1 MGDLTTLGNVKAYL
15 GMQGVPITAITK
27 ANPGVVSAPNH
38 NLRNGAQAMISQV
51 LGMTEI
57 NLVPFSTTVIDPATF
72 SVGIDT
78 TGFTTYAS
86 AGIVGQD
93 DALLQRLITSLSAWV
108 ETYCN
113 RHFAAADY
121 VEFYNGLGTA
131 HQKQVL
137 RNFPIISVSAVAIDG
152 TVAVPASPAPNQV
165 GFVFDPDTI
174 FLRGYGFT
182 RGFQNVQISYRAG
195 YTTIPTDIEQNV
207 IGLIAWRYRES
218 KRIGET
224 SNALGGATTVSWAIK
239 DMPPEV
245 LTGLQQYKSWFT
257 P

>member
-1 MGDLTTLGNVKAYL
+1 MGDLTTLSAVKSYL

-38 NLRNGAQAMISQV
+38 NLRKGAQAMISQV
-51 LGMTEI
+51 IGMTEI
-57 NLVPFSTTVIDPATF
+57 NLVPFSTTVIDPNSF
-72 SVGIDT
+72 SVGFDT
-78 TGFTTYAS
+78 SAFTPYAS

-93 DALLQRLITSLSAWV
+93 DALLQRLITALSAWV

-113 RHFAAADY
+113 RHFLAADY
-121 VEFYNGLGTA
+121 VESYNGLGGS

-137 RNFPIISVSAVAIDG
+137 KNFPIISVAGVGING
-152 TVAVPASPAPNQV
+152 TVVPASASPNLP
-165 GFVFDPDTI
+165 GFAFDQSTI
-174 FLRGYGFT
+174 YLRSYGFSA
-182 RGFQNVQISYRAG
+182 GYQNVQISYRAG
-195 YTTIPTDIEQNV
+195 YATIPTDLEQNV

-224 SNALGGATTVSWAIK
+224 SNSLGGATTVSWAIK
-239 DMPPEV
+239 DMPPDV